1 MTALS
6 LIKILFHISGQYR
19 AEVTDTAVCT
29 PDTAVQLTSLC
40 CPVLFQARPIDSL
53 NRTSIIRSA
62 DAHTYNIYCT
72 ALMQNRSCFT
82 HK

>member
-6 LIKILFHISGQYR
+6 LRKIPFHISDQYR

-29 PDTAVQLTSLC
+29 PDTAVQLISLC

-53 NRTSIIRSA
+53 NRTS
-62 DAHTYNIYCT
+62 TV
-72 ALMQNRSCFT
+72 LMQNRSSLTCANLE
-82 HK
+82 